1 VSDIWAAFPYRRA
14 EHNADAQL
22 VVDCAAQRTT
32 DADGRCSTLLDPARK
47 PAAGVYKMIFE
58 TGAYFA
64 TIKQET
70 FYPKVEVST
79 ALTKQKTDS
88 PMRAL
93 PERNLFCDFFPLQI
107 VFDYAKPEEHY
118 HIPLLLSPYS
128 YTTYRGS

>member
-1 VSDIWAAFPYRRA
+1 MFS
-14 EHNADAQL
+14 
-22 VVDCAAQRTT
+22 TT
-32 DADGRCSTLLDPARK
+32 DSDGRCSTLLDPSKK

-64 TIKQET
+64 TLNQET

-79 ALTKQKTDS
+79 HSVTTSKFSVAELKYFSFK
-88 PMRAL
+88 
-93 PERNLFCDFFPLQI
+93 I
-107 VFDYAKPEEHY
+107 VFDYAKPQEHY